1 MKKVFIILIVVI
13 LAFFLMHYK
22 SEGIKEDNSDIILGD
37 TNTPSLVT
45 PHYSINHFIVADY
58 ILSSNG
64 SDMTNTIQN
73 TLNSCYN
80 NGGGTVWLERGIYY
94 VTKSIIIP
102 TNCTLMGDYQNP
114 DNYSGTLDYGTK
126 IVVDVNN
133 FIIDNADIERTGL
146 FKMHSSSG
154 IEGITIYYKGQNINN
169 PKAQP
174 WSIYYSTYNEDLEE
188 PGKSPGMLFTIKNI
202 TLINSYL
209 GIGRS
214 TWEIIGAGM
223 VMIENVKITALKKGV
238 QIHNSGEV
246 STITGLTLKPIYWAK
261 ANLKAFNDNYSNPSE
276 STIINKTR
284 ELTGIGFLVTDAELS
299 EFVNVN
305 ISGYKYGIYMPKR
318 SSISARSVGAG
329 AFYNLNITNC
339 NIGIFVDSD
348 NVKSIISEGIGY
360 VIANSTIE
368 GNEYA
373 IYIASPDMGGK
384 RATIKLHDVSLK
396 GKTGGDGGLIYYDGK
411 SYSPVYNVAK
421 GADVTGKINNT
432 GKFNNLNLNYNL
444 KNNGNNFAYLNAG
457 SSVDTINSTLS
468 SISSKGGGVVYLRP
482 GYYNIDKTI
491 DIPSNVELRGALSSS
506 SFRAGKKN
514 GYIDASKKTPKDG
527 ILTGTVF
534 NVKNVSAIR
543 MAGSNSGVFGIYFIY
558 ESNIKN
564 LSSLKD
570 YPYTFEI
577 GNNTNAYVK
586 NVTIV
591 GATKGIH
598 LNNSKNFTI
607 QNLVTGVIYNTI
619 KIENSSD
626 GLILNCL
633 QNGWT
638 SDWNLLYYGS
648 ENLNNITR
656 KNLAHL
662 IIHSSK
668 NIKIQN
674 TFAYGSNVFLTT
686 SNSSIYAV
694 NLGYDGLDNVFIN
707 ESNSTIVSI
716 NAFTYGD
723 NMSKLNKI
731 SGGSVGIY
739 NNYNMKTIGVNDVT
753 SNINLNSVKPSING
767 DINGDNKVNA
777 ADYLLIRKH
786 IMGESLSGDRLN
798 RADVN
803 KDGKV
808 NTKDYIAIRKIIIGT

>member
-1 MKKVFIILIVVI
+1 MKRVIGILLFIFIFMILLNYQNNSI
-13 LAFFLMHYK
+13 LLPNNNLNTN
-22 SEGIKEDNSDIILGD
+22 EITLGD
-37 TNTPSLVT
+37 TSPSLIT
-45 PHYSINHFIVADY
+45 PYYSTNHFIVADY
-58 ILSSNG
+58 VISPSNI
-64 SDMTNTIQN
+64 DMTDTIQN
-73 TLNSCYN
+73 ALNTCYK
-80 NGGGTVWLERGIYY
+80 NGGGTVWLEKGVYL
-94 VTKSIIIP
+94 VSKSIDIP
-102 TNCTLMGDYQNP
+102 TNCTLIGDWQDP
-114 DNYSGTLDYGTK
+114 DNYQGTLEYGTK
-126 IVVDVNN
+126 IVVDVNK
-133 FIIDNADIERTGL
+133 FVIDNADVERTGL
-146 FKMHSSSG
+146 FRMHSSTG

-188 PGKSPGMLFTIKNI
+188 PGKSPGMLFTIKNV

-223 VMIENVKITALKKGV
+223 VMIENVKVTALKKGV

-246 STITGLTLKPIYWAK
+246 STITGLMLKPKYWAS
-261 ANLKAFNDNYSNPSE
+261 ANLKAFNDNSGNPSE
-276 STIINKTR
+276 NIIINKTK
-284 ELTGIGFLVTDAELS
+284 ELNGIGFELTDAELS
-299 EFVNVN
+299 EFVNVD

-318 SSISARSVGAG
+318 SAISARSVGSG
-329 AFYNLNITNC
+329 ALYNLNISNC

-348 NVKSIISEGIGY
+348 DVKSIVSEGIGY
-360 VIANSTIE
+360 VISNSSIT
-368 GNEYA
+368 GSEYA
-373 IYIASPDMGGK
+373 IYIAAPLSNGK

-396 GKTGGDGGLIYYDGK
+396 GKTGGNGGLIYYDGK

-421 GADVTGKINNT
+421 GANVTGKINNT
-432 GKFNNLNLNYNL
+432 GKFTNLNLNRNM
-444 KNNGNNFAYLNAG
+444 KNSGNNFAYLNAG

-468 SISSKGGGVVYLRP
+468 SISSKGGGVVYLKP
-482 GYYNIDKTI
+482 GLYNIDKTI
-491 DIPSNVELRGALSSS
+491 DIPSNVELRGSLASS

-514 GYIDASKKTPKDG
+514 GYSADGKTQKDG

-534 NVKNVSAIR
+534 NVKNVNAIR
-543 MAGSNSGVFGIYFIY
+543 MAGSNSGVSGIYFMY

-564 LSSLKD
+564 LGSFKD

-633 QNGWT
+633 ENGWIT
-638 SDWNLLYYGS
+638 DWNLLYYGS
-648 ENLNNITR
+648 ENLNNISK

-662 IIHSSK
+662 IIHNSK
-668 NIKIQN
+668 NINIQN

-694 NLGYDGLDNVFIN
+694 NLGYDSLDNIFIN
-707 ESNSTIVSI
+707 ESNSTVVSI
-716 NAFTYGD
+716 NAFTYGE
-723 NMSKLNKI
+723 NMSKLVKI
-731 SGGSVGIY
+731 SGGSVGVY
-739 NNYNMKTIGVNDVT
+739 NNYNMTNISVNDVT
-753 SNINLNSVKPSING
+753 YNINLKPSVTG
-767 DINGDNKVNA
+767 DINGDSKVNA
-777 ADYLLIRKH
+777 KDYVLIRKH
-786 IMGESLSGDRLN
+786 ILGTSLTGDNLT

-808 NTKDYIAIRKIIIGT
+808 NAKDYILIRKIIIN